1 MKQQS
6 AVHNNE
12 RCPRCKET
20 IETMLKEIYG
30 DVKRNYKFHVGV
42 HPEDYKVSIFHN
54 EIETI
59 FSTLKAYRG
68 YENFAHAS
76 SLPNVDFYIPNPGFI
91 LEFDESQ
98 HFTACR
104 KEALLKYPSTL
115 KIGFDPRKWIE
126 LCQNINARDNDPPY
140 RDEQRAWYD
149 TLRDFLPTIITQ
161 LDSTVRLYSRDYHW
175 CDLDPNVQ
183 EDIEKFKILLGD
195 AGNSNNKKL
204 EFKIITQIDPNPS
217 LARIIIADEWW
228 DVDIVT
234 SKRLLQEICN
244 NWPRKQKVNC
254 LITCGGF
261 LNFDWPEGLDWS
273 DIGDNKCPKND
284 SLHRL
289 IAEAKKQCDLLID
302 DGLRKE
308 LNACADYI
316 TIGLDSYMESSSQT
330 QPHIELVALINLK
343 TKDFNWTGKS
353 YPTISQ
359 ESGLVRIN
367 DLKTHFVNSS
377 FGKVMILGCHDLNMF
392 SPRGNAVVKADWR
405 KEIIE
410 EIGQKVVEE
419 EPRIVLQHPHSTD
432 STGIWTPAWNKLGD
446 MTPTIA
452 EYISAGRYY
461 NKEGVRSDLDMV
473 LRKTKKGST
482 IDFIVSIVE

>member
-1 MKQQS
+1 
-6 AVHNNE
+6 
-12 RCPRCKET
+12 
-20 IETMLKEIYG
+20 
-30 DVKRNYKFHVGV
+30 
-42 HPEDYKVSIFHN
+42 
-54 EIETI
+54 
-59 FSTLKAYRG
+59 
-68 YENFAHAS
+68 
-76 SLPNVDFYIPNPGFI
+76 
-91 LEFDESQ
+91 
-98 HFTACR
+98 
-104 KEALLKYPSTL
+104 
-115 KIGFDPRKWIE
+115 
-126 LCQNINARDNDPPY
+126 
-140 RDEQRAWYD
+140 
-149 TLRDFLPTIITQ
+149 
-161 LDSTVRLYSRDYHW
+161 
-175 CDLDPNVQ
+175 
-183 EDIEKFKILLGD
+183 
-195 AGNSNNKKL
+195 
-204 EFKIITQIDPNPS
+204 
-217 LARIIIADEWW
+217 
-228 DVDIVT
+228 
-234 SKRLLQEICN
+234 
-244 NWPRKQKVNC
+244 
-254 LITCGGF
+254 
-261 LNFDWPEGLDWS
+261 
-273 DIGDNKCPKND
+273 
-284 SLHRL
+284 
-289 IAEAKKQCDLLID
+289 
-302 DGLRKE
+302 
-308 LNACADYI
+308 
-316 TIGLDSYMESSSQT
+316 MESSSQT

-359 ESGLVRIN
+359 ENGLLRIN